1 MKKLFLF
8 MALLCLATS
17 LLAQNNERKEDFPN
31 ADVRLITFNLLAPF
45 AFDTPRYRLGYTHG
59 ISGHLR
65 AGVEVGY
72 GSESTTFTIIGNDP
86 NDRDNYSL
94 IEVLPQITY
103 VFNPT
108 YPVNHFIAIQGFYLN
123 HNERIFNDSYYD
135 TDLRLEIAYDQA
147 EYNRKKIGAN
157 LLYGVY
163 IPFGNAPVGME
174 ISTGLGIR
182 SRDNTYS
189 ELVNPRANDIFD
201 NDDGHFTFRSE
212 YREDSGTRV
221 GLNFSLGF
229 KLTYNL
235 NN

>member
-1 MKKLFLF
+1 MKKPLLL
-8 MALLCLATS
+8 MALLCLSTS
-17 LLAQNNERKEDFPN
+17 VFAQGNDNTEIYPNEN
-31 ADVRLITFNLLAPF
+31 VRLITFNLLAPF

-65 AGVEVGY
+65 AGLEIGY
-72 GSESTTFTIIGNDP
+72 GSESTTFTVLHNDP

-94 IEVLPQITY
+94 IEFLPQLTY

-108 YPVNHFIAIQGFYLN
+108 YPVNHFIAIQGIYLN
-123 HNERIFNDSYYD
+123 HNERIFNDSYFD

-147 EYNRKKIGAN
+147 EYNRKKFGAN

-163 IPFGNAPVGME
+163 IPFGNAPLGME

-182 SRDNTYS
+182 SRENSYS
-189 ELVNPRANDIFD
+189 NLINPRANDIFD
-201 NDDGHFTFRSE
+201 NDDGHFLFRSE

-221 GLNFSLGF
+221 GVNFSLGF
-229 KLTYNL
+229 KLTYNI